1 VTIAE
6 VQALVQ
12 RAPPAPP
19 KFSTTMER
27 DQLIRN
33 LTYDIAMTGCPRD
46 VSGAPRSFAALRSS
60 WRCPFPRVLRMRAR
74 VVASAYSFGRAGKWS
89 RALGLSVT
97 KEVNIALRR
106 LHWNANLTW
115 GTTYESAIFF

>member
-1 VTIAE
+1 VPIAE

-12 RAPPAPP
+12 RALQLLRS
-19 KFSTTMER
+19 STTMER

-46 VSGAPRSFAALRSS
+46 VSGVSGAPRSFAALRSS

-74 VVASAYSFGRAGKWS
+74 VVASAYSFGRAG
-89 RALGLSVT
+89 
-97 KEVNIALRR
+97 N
-106 LHWNANLTW
+106 
-115 GTTYESAIFF
+115 